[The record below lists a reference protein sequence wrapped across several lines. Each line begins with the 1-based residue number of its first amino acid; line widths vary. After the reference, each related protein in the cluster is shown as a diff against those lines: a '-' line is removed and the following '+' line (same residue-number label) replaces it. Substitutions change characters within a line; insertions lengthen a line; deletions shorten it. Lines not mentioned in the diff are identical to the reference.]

1 MVGLS
6 VKGMAACILPS
17 GVRMVGPLRE
27 TADMGGGTFS
37 WSELL
42 SSLGVGSLGC
52 GKLLSQ
58 MWTKVAG
65 VAFCTCS

>member
-1 MVGLS
+1 MAALS
-6 VKGMAACILPS
+6 VKGMAACVLLS
-17 GVRMVGPLRE
+17 GVRMVRPLHG

-52 GKLLSQ
+52 GKSLSQ
-58 MWTKVAG
+58 MQMKVAG
-65 VAFCTCS
+65 IAFCTRN